1 MGFIYNGINSKNM
14 KIKARLTSW
23 QASPALR
30 NTYEV
35 VPGKAGVA
43 DFGCDISERIIT
55 ISCSTVSYT
64 HLTLPTILRV

>member
-30 NTYEV
+30 NAYEV
-35 VPGKAGVA
+35 VPGRQGL
-43 DFGCDISERIIT
+43 
-55 ISCSTVSYT
+55 
-64 HLTLPTILRV
+64 LTLVVISQSGSLRLAVAYILKRALQI

>member
-35 VPGKAGVA
+35 VPKSIPIKFTKSLAHFPYFPHIAYKVRAG
-43 DFGCDISERIIT
+43 F
-55 ISCSTVSYT
+55 
-64 HLTLPTILRV
+64 